1 MKIKS
6 FNEFGILLGCAA
18 NAVPRVETLEK
29 YADIMHELGYN
40 TLYLETAD
48 TYKIDGEPYF
58 GYMRGGYS
66 AAEIRRL
73 DAYCR
78 ERGIELVPAI
88 QTLSLIHI
96 SEPTR
101 P

>member
-1 MKIKS
+1 M
-6 FNEFGILLGCAA
+6 LGCAA

-73 DAYCR
+73 DAYCKG
-78 ERGIELVPAI
+78 RGIELVPAI
-88 QTLSLIHI
+88 QTLAHLHF
-96 SEPTR
+96 
-101 P
+101 